1 MRKEAFE
8 ISLVENIQNKRLN
21 VFEEARAFKA
31 YITDFGWGSIS
42 DLSEKI
48 LKSVSYISKRLAML
62 DLPQEILDDFNKSII
77 NTSTINELV
86 FVNDPR

>member
-21 VFEEARAFKA
+21 VFEEARAFKS
-31 YITDFGWGSIS
+31 YITDFGWGGIS

-62 DLPQEILDDFNKSII
+62 DFPQEILDDFNKSII
-77 NTSTINELV
+77 NTSTIN
-86 FVNDPR
+86 